1 MFLCAFYDAR
11 VLLLL
16 LLLLLLCVVLSEQ
29 KKVLSRQKDKKNK
42 KERSREFCLKCSELR
57 FFRFFVCLTTLFL
70 ILQNKKG
77 ILHNTFAALTPTP
90 PTLLV
95 Q

>member
-16 LLLLLLCVVLSEQ
+16 LCVVLSEQ
-29 KKVLSRQKDKKNK
+29 KFSYDKRTQKKQKREVDERVLS
-42 KERSREFCLKCSELR
+42 EMFGTA
-57 FFRFFVCLTTLFL
+57 FFRFFVCLTLFL

>member
-1 MFLCAFYDAR
+1 VFLCAFYDAR
-11 VLLLL
+11 VL

-57 FFRFFVCLTTLFL
+57 FFGFL
-70 ILQNKKG
+70 C
-77 ILHNTFAALTPTP
+77 
-90 PTLLV
+90 V
-95 Q
+95 